1 MVKNIILDVREE
13 SELKEKH
20 LETDSVELEIINIPM
35 RHIQFNIPYIKR
47 LADNGK
53 VYLMCKS
60 GTRANKVKN
69 KYFSNNDNVVTLDG
83 GITKIKDSEFK
94 DDVKEISSGKKS
106 NLGMQQYM
114 QIMFMFIM
122 LISFVLIIYDQRY
135 AMLYV
140 MIVIVMILYQLFTK
154 SCVLGKFM
162 MMIDK

>member
-1 MVKNIILDVREE
+1 MVKNIIIDIREE

-69 KYFSNNDNVVTLDG
+69 KYFSNNDNVVTLEG
-83 GITKIKDSEFK
+83 GITKIKESEFK

-122 LISFVLIIYDQRY
+122 VIGFVLIIYDQRY

-162 MMIDK
+162 MLIDK

>member
-162 MMIDK
+162 MLIDK

>member
-1 MVKNIILDVREE
+1 MVKNIIIDVREE
-13 SELKEKH
+13 SELNEKS

-35 RHIQFNIPYIKR
+35 RHIQFNLPYINR
-47 LADNGK
+47 LAENGK

-69 KYFSNNDNVVTLDG
+69 KYFSNNDNVVILEG
-83 GITKIKDSEFK
+83 GITKIKDSECK
-94 DDVKEISSGKKS
+94 VDVKEISSGKKS

-114 QIMFMFIM
+114 QIMFML
-122 LISFVLIIYDQRY
+122 LIAFVLIIYDQRY

-154 SCVLGKFM
+154 SCVLGKVM

>member
-69 KYFSNNDNVVTLDG
+69 KYFSNNDNVVTLEG
-83 GITKIKDSEFK
+83 GITKIKNNEFK

-122 LISFVLIIYDQRY
+122 IIAFVLIIYDQRY

>member
-1 MVKNIILDVREE
+1 MVKNIIIDVREE

-69 KYFSNNDNVVTLDG
+69 KYFSNNDNVVTLEG

-140 MIVIVMILYQLFTK
+140 MIVIVLILYQLFTK

>member
-1 MVKNIILDVREE
+1 MVKNIIIDVREE
-13 SELKEKH
+13 SELNEKS

-35 RHIQFNIPYIKR
+35 RHIQFNLPYINR
-47 LADNGK
+47 LAENGK

-122 LISFVLIIYDQRY
+122 LIAFVLIIYDQRY

>member
-83 GITKIKDSEFK
+83 GITKIKNSEFK

-154 SCVLGKFM
+154 SCVLGKVM

>member
-122 LISFVLIIYDQRY
+122 IIAFVLIIYDQRY

-162 MMIDK
+162 MMINK

>member
-83 GITKIKDSEFK
+83 GITKIKNSEFK

-162 MMIDK
+162 MLIDK

>member
-1 MVKNIILDVREE
+1 M
-13 SELKEKH
+13 
-20 LETDSVELEIINIPM
+20 
-35 RHIQFNIPYIKR
+35 
-47 LADNGK
+47 ADNGK

-69 KYFSNNDNVVTLDG
+69 KYFSNNDNVVTLEG
-83 GITKIKDSEFK
+83 GITKIKNNEFK

-122 LISFVLIIYDQRY
+122 IIAFVLIIYDQRY

>member
-1 MVKNIILDVREE
+1 MVKNIIIDVREE
-13 SELKEKH
+13 SELKEMH

-35 RHIQFNIPYIKR
+35 RHIQFNIPYINR

-60 GTRANKVKN
+60 GVRASKVKN
-69 KYFSNNDNVVTLDG
+69 KYFSNNDNVVTLEG

-94 DDVKEISSGKKS
+94 DDVEEKVSGKKS

-122 LISFVLIIYDQRY
+122 VIAFVLIIYDQRY

-162 MMIDK
+162 MMIEK

>member
-1 MVKNIILDVREE
+1 MVKNIIIDVREE

-60 GTRANKVKN
+60 GTRASKVKN
-69 KYFSNNDNVVTLDG
+69 KYFSNNDNVVTLEG
-83 GITKIKDSEFK
+83 GITKIKESEFK
-94 DDVKEISSGKKS
+94 DDVKEINSGKKS

-122 LISFVLIIYDQRY
+122 LIGFVLIIYDQRY

-154 SCVLGKFM
+154 SCVLGKIM

>member
-69 KYFSNNDNVVTLDG
+69 KYFSNNDNVVTLEG
-83 GITKIKDSEFK
+83 GITKIKNNEFK

-122 LISFVLIIYDQRY
+122 VIAFVLIIYDQRY

>member
-1 MVKNIILDVREE
+1 MVKNIIIDIREE
-13 SELKEKH
+13 SELNEKS

-35 RHIQFNIPYIKR
+35 RHIQFNLPYINR
-47 LADNGK
+47 LAENGK

-69 KYFSNNDNVVTLDG
+69 KYFSNNDNVVILEG
-83 GITKIKDSEFK
+83 GITKIKDSECK
-94 DDVKEISSGKKS
+94 VDVKEISSGKKS

-162 MMIDK
+162 MLIDK

>member
-1 MVKNIILDVREE
+1 MVKNIIIDVREE
-13 SELKEKH
+13 SELNEKS

-35 RHIQFNIPYIKR
+35 RHIQFYLPYINR
-47 LADNGK
+47 LAENGK

-69 KYFSNNDNVVTLDG
+69 KYFSNNDNVVILEG
-83 GITKIKDSEFK
+83 GITKIKDSECK
-94 DDVKEISSGKKS
+94 VDVKEISSGKKS

-122 LISFVLIIYDQRY
+122 LIAFVLIIYDQRY

-154 SCVLGKFM
+154 SCVLGKVM

>member
-1 MVKNIILDVREE
+1 MVKNIIIDVREE

-69 KYFSNNDNVVTLDG
+69 KYFSNNDNVVILEG
-83 GITKIKDSEFK
+83 GITKIKESEFK

-122 LISFVLIIYDQRY
+122 LIGFVLIIYDQRY

-154 SCVLGKFM
+154 SCVLGKIM